1 MLITAS
7 GTKSVPSQIVN
18 MTKITQPQ
26 NNSRFLPNPR
36 TVKIAAFFR
45 IRKPDSRSRALLQMV
60 IILKRSRLTVLA
72 LVKISF
78 QDWMTAKEGLYL

>member
-18 MTKITQPQ
+18 ITRITQPQ
-26 NNSRFLPNPR
+26 NKSRFLPNPS

-45 IRKPDSRSRALLQMV
+45 IRKPDSRSKALLQTG
-60 IILKRSRLTVLA
+60 LTPKRSRLTVQA
-72 LVKISF
+72 SVK
-78 QDWMTAKEGLYL
+78 T